1 MTFIENETTE
11 LKQELNKNDNNHSN
25 NLTQEEII
33 INYLK
38 SNTKITRQDVEKVLN
53 IGNTRSKQIINKL
66 LQDDFLTKEGS
77 RKNTYYVL
85 K

>member
-1 MTFIENETTE
+1 MYIESETIE

-77 RKNTYYVL
+77 GKNTYYVL

>member
-1 MTFIENETTE
+1 MYIESETIE

-53 IGNTRSKQIINKL
+53 IGNTRSKQIIDKL

-77 RKNTYYVL
+77 GKNTYYVL

>member
-53 IGNTRSKQIINKL
+53 IGNTRSKQIIDKL

-77 RKNTYYVL
+77 GKNTYYVL

>member
-1 MTFIENETTE
+1 MYIESEAIE
-11 LKQELNKNDNNHSN
+11 LNQELNKNDNNNSN

-77 RKNTYYVL
+77 GKNTYYVL